1 MSDIQAFKPLKSE
14 ELAHILDL
22 TIKHDITNKL
32 ITFLCALS
40 SYTEEDQFNISYNA
54 PSSTGKSYIPI
65 EIVKLFPREDVMQM
79 GYCSPTAFFH
89 DVGEPDK
96 EKKGRVIVDLS
107 RKILVFLD
115 QPHNELL
122 TRLRPLLS
130 HDDKTIN
137 IKITDKSQKQG
148 LRTKD
153 VLLKGYPSVVFST
166 AKLCI
171 DEQEATRMFLLSPEV
186 SKDKIRHSITE
197 TIKRETDSS
206 NYEHK
211 LSSHKGRAQLI
222 KRIAA
227 IKDAGIKTIKID
239 PNLESEIKRLFLG
252 STTGLKPRSQR
263 DIKRFISLMKAFAL
277 LNLWWRGHEG
287 QTITAHPDDFAEAY
301 ALWSE
306 ISAAQELNLPPYIY
320 TLYKDVILPTW
331 NTKNEGRKVKVGLL
345 RSEVLSQHYALYGR
359 MLDAAQLRQQ
369 ILPMLETAGLIT
381 EEPDPRNRRR
391 KYIYPTN
398 PAQNANSD
406 ARGGVLDT
414 SPQTIRNFGNSE
426 V

>member
-1 MSDIQAFKPLKSE
+1 MSDIPAFKPLKSE

-22 TIKHDITNKL
+22 TIKHDKTNKL

-40 SYTEEDQFNISYNA
+40 AYTEDDQLNISYNA
-54 PSSTGKSYIPI
+54 PSSTGKSYIPT
-65 EIVKLFPREDVMQM
+65 EIVKLFPKEDVMQM

-96 EKKGRVIVDLS
+96 EKRGRVVVDLS
-107 RKILVFLD
+107 RRILVFLD
-115 QPHNELL
+115 QPHNDLL

-130 HDDKTIN
+130 HDSKTIN

-153 VLLKGYPSVVFST
+153 ILLKGYPSIVFAT
-166 AKLCI
+166 ARLCL

-186 SKDKIRHSITE
+186 SQDKIRHSITE
-197 TIKRETDSS
+197 AIKRETDRVG
-206 NYEHK
+206 YESM
-211 LSSHKGRAQLI
+211 LASHAGRAHLI

-227 IKDAGIKTIKID
+227 IKAAGIKTIKID
-239 PNLESEIKRLFLG
+239 PKLESEIKRVFLG
-252 STTGLKPRSQR
+252 KGKGLKPRSQR

-277 LNLWWRGHEG
+277 LNLWWRDHKE
-287 QTITAHPDDFAEAY
+287 QTITVHPDDFAEAY
-301 ALWSE
+301 VLWSE

-320 TLYKDVILPTW
+320 TLYRDVILPAW
-331 NTKNEGRKVKVGLL
+331 NTKNEGRKVQIGLL

-359 MLDAAQLRQQ
+359 MLDATQLRQQ

-398 PAQNANSD
+398 PAQISD
-406 ARGGVLDT
+406 SGAGGGVLDIPPR
-414 SPQTIRNFGNSE
+414 SIRNLDDSAL
-426 V
+426 